1 MNIGKKICVVLFIIY
16 IISLVYFVFFA
27 EILGRTDVV
36 DSFRYNL
43 RPFKEILRFIRY
55 YDQVGLKA
63 VFINV
68 VGNVAV
74 FVPFGYFVGIF
85 EKEPKV
91 MWKGIALALAFSV
104 SIELIQLVAKV
115 GICDVDDVILNTLG
129 GAIGIILYRII
140 YALAAKNN

>member
-1 MNIGKKICVVLFIIY
+1 MKNSKKICVVLFVIY

-36 DSFRYNL
+36 ENFRYNI

-55 YDQVGLKA
+55 YDSVGLKA

-68 VGNVAV
+68 VGNVVV

-85 EKEPKV
+85 EKEPKAI
-91 MWKGIALALAFSV
+91 WKGIAMAFAFSTA
-104 SIELIQLVAKV
+104 IELIQLFAKV

-129 GAIGIILYRII
+129 GAIGIVIYRII
-140 YALAAKNN
+140 HSFVAKNN

>member
-1 MNIGKKICVVLFIIY
+1 MKNSKKICAVLFIIY

-27 EILGRTDVV
+27 EILGRLDVV
-36 DSFRYNL
+36 DRFRYNIE
-43 RPFKEILRFIRY
+43 PFKEILRFIKY

-63 VFINV
+63 VFVNV